1 MQIREL
7 SPSELDAGYTLLR
20 SLRLE
25 LTPDQFDSFITSQFP
40 KDYRPIGAYERG
52 DLRIYAGVAIR
63 ENLEIGRHLLIND
76 FVADSGYEHLSKEV
90 IDFLR
95 DYAKMHGCRE
105 IIIFGKQRGLS
116 IDDLE
121 GFRPRRDGYW
131 RAV

>member
-7 SPSELDAGYTLLR
+7 SPSELDEGYALLNTLR
-20 SLRLE
+20 PE
-25 LTPDQFDSFITSQFP
+25 LTPDQFDTFITSQFP

-52 DLRIYAGVAIR
+52 KLCIYAGVAIR
-63 ENLEIGRHLLIND
+63 ENLEIGRHLLIDD
-76 FVADSGYEHLSKEV
+76 FVADTGYEHLSKEV

-95 DYAKMHGCRE
+95 DYAKMHGCKQ
-105 IIIFGKQRGLS
+105 IILFGKQRGLS

-121 GFRPRRDGYW
+121 EFRPKRDGYW

>member
-7 SPSELDAGYTLLR
+7 SSSELDEGYALLNTLR
-20 SLRLE
+20 PE
-25 LTPDQFDSFITSQFP
+25 LTSDQFDTFITSQFP

-63 ENLEIGRHLLIND
+63 ENLEIGRHLLIDD
-76 FVADSGYEHLSKEV
+76 FVADAGYEHLSKEV
-90 IDFLR
+90 IDFLK
-95 DYAKMHGCRE
+95 DYAKIQGCKQL
-105 IIIFGKQRGLS
+105 ILFGKQRGLS

-121 GFRPRRDGYW
+121 GFRPKRDGYW

>member
-7 SPSELDAGYTLLR
+7 SPSELDKGYALLNT
-20 SLRLE
+20 LRLE
-25 LTPDQFDSFITSQFP
+25 LTPDQFDTFITSQFP

-52 DLRIYAGVAIR
+52 HLCIYAGVAIR
-63 ENLEIGRHLLIND
+63 ENLEIGRHLLIDD
-76 FVADSGYEHLSKEV
+76 FVADTGYEHLSKEV

-95 DYAKMHGCRE
+95 DYAKIHGCKQ

-131 RAV
+131 RAL

>member
-7 SPSELDAGYTLLR
+7 SPSELDEGYALLSTLR
-20 SLRLE
+20 FE
-25 LTPDQFDSFITSQFP
+25 LTPEQFAAFITSRFP

-52 DLRIYAGVAIR
+52 TLRIYAGIALR
-63 ENLEIGRHLLIND
+63 ENLEIGRHLIIDD
-76 FVADSGYEHLSKEV
+76 FVTDAGYEHLSKEV

-105 IIIFGKQRGLS
+105 ILIFGKQSGLS
-116 IDDLE
+116 INDLE